1 MLTIEQIKK
10 VYPSGVFI
18 KSPKAVLVEYLQH
31 EILDS
36 IYKQDGSEKLSFIGG
51 TAIRIVYGSNRFSED
66 LDFDNF
72 GLSYPQFQGLL
83 KKVVLDMRAK
93 GFRIEFRFVEKG
105 AYHCYIKFPQILQN
119 NNLTKHKE
127 EKILVRIDTVN
138 KKKFIKP
145 NVFILDKFDVYRRI
159 LVNPVDI
166 ILSQKIITIFE
177 RKREK
182 GRDFY
187 DVSFLLGKTMPNY
200 QYLEEVGKIKKDKLK
215 SSLLERI
222 KSLNL
227 KDLNKDVLPFLIN
240 INDEERITSFR
251 EYISKK
257 L

>member
-10 VYPSGVFI
+10 IYPKDIFI
-18 KSPKAVLVEYLQH
+18 KNPKAVLVEYLQH

-36 IYKQDGSEKLSFIGG
+36 IYKQNGSEKLSFIGG
-51 TAIRIVYGSNRFSED
+51 TAIRIVYGGNRFSED

-72 GLSYPQFQGLL
+72 GLSYSQFQKLL
-83 KKVVLDMRAK
+83 EKVVSDMRIK
-93 GFRIEFRFVEKG
+93 GFEVEFRFVEKG
-105 AYHCYIKFPQILQN
+105 AYHCYIKFPKILQDS
-119 NNLTKHKE
+119 NLAKHKE

-138 KKKFIKP
+138 KKKTIKP
-145 NVFILDKFDVYRRI
+145 EVFILDKFDVYRRI
-159 LVNPVDI
+159 LVNPIDI

-187 DVSFLLGKTMPNY
+187 DVSFLWGRTNPNY
-200 QYLEEVGKIKKDKLK
+200 QYLKDVGKKQENELK

-222 KSLNL
+222 KALNL
-227 KDLNKDVLPFLIN
+227 KDLSRDVSPFLIN
-240 INDEERITSFR
+240 SDDEERVVGFR
-251 EYISKK
+251 EYIDSK